1 MNKIILA
8 VGTAMA
14 LVGIKLVKDNVR
26 SLEKVID
33 KANDTWDTTV
43 RTQAN
48 AIRQRKVL
56 KNLEKKR
63 REREKWL
70 EDNEI
75 YFT

>member
-26 SLEKVID
+26 SLEKVMD
-33 KANDTWDTTV
+33 KVNDTWDTTV

-48 AIRQRKVL
+48 AIRERKAL

>member
-26 SLEKVID
+26 SLEKVMD
-33 KANDTWDTTV
+33 KVNDTWDTTI
-43 RTQAN
+43 RAQAN
-48 AIRQRKVL
+48 AIRERKAL

>member
-26 SLEKVID
+26 SLERVMNKV
-33 KANDTWDTTV
+33 NDTWDTTV

-48 AIRQRKVL
+48 AIRQRKAL

-70 EDNEI
+70 EENEI

>member
-26 SLEKVID
+26 SLEKVMD
-33 KANDTWDTTV
+33 KVNDTWDTTV
-43 RTQAN
+43 RAQAN
-48 AIRQRKVL
+48 AIKQRKAL

-63 REREKWL
+63 KEREKWL

>member
-26 SLEKVID
+26 SLEKVMD
-33 KANDTWDTTV
+33 KVNDTWDTTV
-43 RTQAN
+43 RAQAN
-48 AIRQRKVL
+48 AIRERKAL